1 MTRHVGAYERLAY
14 ALALIRGRTD
24 APPEAGI
31 VLGSGLGAFAARL
44 ARPLAIPHGEIPEFP
59 VSRVAGH
66 AGRLVVGELP
76 GEGGPLT
83 VAVLQGRVHGY
94 EGWKAE
100 EVAFGARALCLLG
113 SRLLVVTNAAGGISE
128 RVSPGQ
134 LVRIEDHINLSGQN
148 PLTGPNDE
156 RLGPRFPDLTDA
168 YDPRLG
174 ALLDAAAARLG
185 IPLGRGV
192 YACMPGPSYET
203 PAEIRMLRTLGAD
216 LVGMSTVP
224 EVIAAR
230 HMSVPVVGVSLVTNL
245 AAGLAGR
252 PLGHEE
258 VAAAAARGGE
268 RPAAPPAGVLPAGG
282 RGGPPRA
289 GGATRGGGPPSA
301 PSRPRRLRR

>member
-1 MTRHVGAYERLAY
+1 MTRRVGAYERLAY
-14 ALALIRGRTD
+14 GLAWIRGRTD

-31 VLGSGLGAFAARL
+31 VLGSGLGAFADHL
-44 ARPLAIPHGEIPEFP
+44 AHPTAIPYGEIPEFP

-66 AGRLVVGELP
+66 AGRLVVGELS
-76 GEGGPLT
+76 GDGGPFT

-94 EGWKAE
+94 EGWKPE
-100 EVAFGARALCLLG
+100 EVAFGARVLCLLG
-113 SRLLVVTNAAGGISE
+113 CRLLVVTNAAGGVSE

-134 LVRIEDHINLSGQN
+134 LVRIEDHLNLSGQN
-148 PLTGPNDE
+148 PLTGANDE
-156 RLGPRFPDLTDA
+156 RFGPRFPDLTDA

-192 YACMPGPSYET
+192 YACMSGPSYET

-230 HMSVPVVGVSLVTNL
+230 HMGVPVVGVSLVTNL
-245 AAGLAGR
+245 AAGLAGK
-252 PLGHEE
+252 PLSHEE
-258 VAAAAARGGE
+258 VSAMAGREGEHLAALLADFL
-268 RPAAPPAGVLPAGG
+268 PAALRDV
-282 RGGPPRA
+282 RGQAPR
-289 GGATRGGGPPSA
+289 T
-301 PSRPRRLRR
+301 

>member
-1 MTRHVGAYERLAY
+1 MTRPVDVYQRLAY
-14 ALALIRGRTD
+14 ALAWIRGRTD
-24 APPEAGI
+24 APPKAGI
-31 VLGSGLGAFAARL
+31 VLGSGLGTFATRL
-44 ARPLAIPHGEIPEFP
+44 ARPIVIPYGEIPEFP
-59 VSRVAGH
+59 VSRVPGH

-76 GEGGPLT
+76 GEGEPLT

-94 EGWKAE
+94 EGWKPD
-100 EVAFGARALCLLG
+100 EVAFGARVLCLLG
-113 SRLLVVTNAAGGISE
+113 SRLLVVTNAAGGVSD

-134 LVRIEDHINLSGQN
+134 LVRIEDHLNLSGQN
-148 PLTGPNDE
+148 PLTGPHDE

-168 YDPRLG
+168 YHPRLG
-174 ALLDAAAARLG
+174 ALLDGVADRLG

-245 AAGLAGR
+245 AAGLAGK
-252 PLGHEE
+252 PLSHEE
-258 VAAAAARGGE
+258 VSAAAAREGE
-268 RPAAPPAGVLPAGG
+268 RLASLLAEFLPAAV
-282 RGGPPRA
+282 REVSPRS
-289 GGATRGGGPPSA
+289 P
-301 PSRPRRLRR
+301 